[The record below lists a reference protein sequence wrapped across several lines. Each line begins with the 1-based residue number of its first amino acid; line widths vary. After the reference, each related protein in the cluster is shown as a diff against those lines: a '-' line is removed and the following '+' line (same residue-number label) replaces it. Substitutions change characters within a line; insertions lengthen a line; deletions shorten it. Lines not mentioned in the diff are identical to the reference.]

1 MATKLTVL
9 LSQLRHQSSP
19 TGYHLTSAQFKVL
32 EQYDKSTLLL
42 VTHFKAA
49 RDSYSSLQHQF
60 AKDWAE
66 SMLLI
71 KASSEETVAQVS
83 ALCTTTQEML
93 KFVDREIRRTL
104 KPVIPT
110 SIILSNLQYP
120 VMSDLADL
128 DSPKGGQV
136 SAAPDSEARRPDVTR
151 ADHKP
156 DPAPPAKPSESS
168 GKTDHIQLLI
178 ATLEA
183 LGKDLMKIRN
193 LLHAF
198 YYKAGGKPSLQQRSH
213 THDTVP
219 SIWGDAEII
228 DGGVSPLGAS
238 LAPDFSFT
246 KAAFTEDLKN
256 VLNVGDQ
263 ELFSTKQRE
272 KLIAGI
278 MDLEKRKRETPL
290 PSSARREIKKV
301 VDKGHF
307 KLDLDQTMLRK
318 CVVTEDL
325 PISIRE
331 KLVYEYINSS
341 RQSSRKSV
349 TIEELLRVRL
359 TNRQETDSS
368 ALPSLDGLLSATPR
382 AKKEFEVSAASYTN
396 SLFAKPQQVP
406 LCLSPEELPQEAEI
420 LNSSL
425 ASTIDEKME
434 EKRKSEAK
442 QRLPGLWGQQGD
454 MLGSVYLPPIGSSKQ
469 PEKRLKRSVSNIPPK
484 IHGRKPKALARAQ
497 SKEIKESREPMR
509 RKVKRVN
516 SVENEVSRGRVKH
529 KAIRSSGEDV
539 SV

>member
-9 LSQLRHQSSP
+9 LCQIRQQSTP
-19 TGYHLTSAQFKVL
+19 TGFHLSTAQFQGL
-32 EQYDKSTLLL
+32 ELYNQSTLTL

-49 RDSYSSLQHQF
+49 QAAYSSLQRHF

-71 KASSEETVAQVS
+71 KAASEETVAQVS

-128 DSPKGGQV
+128 DSPKGGAV
-136 SAAPDSEARRPDVTR
+136 ADSEAHHSDVTK
-151 ADHKP
+151 AEAKP
-156 DPAPPAKPSESS
+156 DPVRSAKPSESS

-178 ATLEA
+178 GTLET
-183 LGKDLMKIRN
+183 LGKDLMKLRN

-198 YYKAGGKPSLQQRSH
+198 YYKAGGKPALHIRSN

-238 LAPDFSFT
+238 LAPDFSFS

-263 ELFSTKQRE
+263 ELFSTKQRA
-272 KLIAGI
+272 KLVAGI

-290 PSSARREIKKV
+290 PSSARRDIKKV

-318 CVVTEDL
+318 CVVTEEL

-349 TIEELLRVRL
+349 TIEELLQVRQ
-359 TNRQETDSS
+359 TNRQATDSS
-368 ALPSLDGLLSATPR
+368 ALPSLDGLLSATPK

-396 SLFAKPQQVP
+396 SLFSKPQAP

-442 QRLPGLWGQQGD
+442 QRLPGIWGQQGD

-484 IHGRKPKALARAQ
+484 LHGRKPRALPRVQ
-497 SKEIKESREPMR
+497 SREIKETREPAK

-516 SVENEVSRGRVKH
+516 SVENEVGRGRAKH
-529 KAIRSSGEDV
+529 KAVRSTGEDV

>member
-9 LSQLRHQSSP
+9 LSAIHQQSTP
-19 TGYHLTSAQFKVL
+19 TGFHLSTAQFRGL
-32 EQYDKSTLLL
+32 ELYNQSTLTL

-49 RDSYSSLQHQF
+49 QAAYASLQHHY

-71 KASSEETVAQVS
+71 KAASEETVAQVS

-120 VMSDLADL
+120 VMSDLVDL

-136 SAAPDSEARRPDVTR
+136 SAAADSEVRHSDVTK
-151 ADHKP
+151 ADPKP
-156 DPAPPAKPSESS
+156 NSDHPSKPSESS

-178 ATLEA
+178 GTLET
-183 LGKDLMKIRN
+183 LGKDLMKLRN

-198 YYKAGGKPSLQQRSH
+198 YYKAGGKPALHIRSNS
-213 THDTVP
+213 HDTVP

-238 LAPDFSFT
+238 LAPDFSFS

-263 ELFSTKQRE
+263 DLFSTKQRA
-272 KLIAGI
+272 KLVAGI

-301 VDKGHF
+301 VDRGHF

-318 CVVTEDL
+318 CMVTEDL
-325 PISIRE
+325 PITIRE

-349 TIEELLRVRL
+349 TIEELLKVRQ
-359 TNRQETDSS
+359 TNRHETDSS
-368 ALPSLDGLLSATPR
+368 ALPSLDGLLSATPK

-396 SLFAKPQQVP
+396 SLFSKPQAP

-442 QRLPGLWGQQGD
+442 QRLPGIWGQGD

-484 IHGRKPKALARAQ
+484 LHGRKPRALPRVQ
-497 SKEIKESREPMR
+497 SREIKETREPAR
-509 RKVKRVN
+509 RTVKRVN
-516 SVENEVSRGRVKH
+516 SVENEAGRGRAKH
-529 KAIRSSGEDV
+529 KAGRSAGEDV